1 MRDSASHSPLAAPP
15 AERTADA
22 VGTDVVDVS
31 VVIVN
36 YNVREFLEQALGSVR
51 RASTGLSVE
60 TFVVDNNSVDGS
72 AAMVRARFPEVRLLA
87 NEANVGFARANNQA
101 IREAAG
107 RYLLI
112 LNPDT
117 LVQED
122 TLRALVAFMDAH
134 PEAGAA
140 GCRILNPDGTFAPES
155 RRAFPTPAVALYRM
169 LGLSRLFPE
178 SRTFG
183 RYNMT
188 YLPLD
193 EVCEVDALS
202 GSCMM
207 VRTAALHEDGRMG
220 GWGAGRMGGW
230 EDGGTKN
237 QPSSHPPTL
246 PPSHTQP
253 GAGLFDEAFFMYG
266 EDLDWCFRI
275 QQAGWKI
282 YYTPETQIVH
292 YKGECTRKGELR
304 YVRLFYGAMLQ
315 FAEKH
320 FAGNHSRTLAG
331 LIRAGILARAGL
343 SMAAKAL
350 GALAVPLLDFGL
362 ALLIGMAVALGWSA
376 QQGIAFTSLYYTALV
391 PAYALAVVLGVAA
404 AGGYRPRRRYPVRPV
419 LSGTGVAFLAV
430 TTFSFFARSF
440 AFSRATILLGFLAV
454 AVVLAAWRLAV
465 NRRQYGNRRA
475 LLVGSPGEAERLHG
489 LLARR
494 LDPPLRLVGFVDT
507 VEADGPAANGVTR
520 LGVARHLRDLVRLR
534 EIDDVVF
541 AADSLSNTAILRH
554 MRGLRDLPVQFKIL
568 TQGQDRIIGKASVDD
583 FSTPLREAESFV
595 APLRS
600 ALARRAVEVPV
611 ALLGVVLH
619 PLVRLGLRLRPH
631 SRGAGRLR
639 RLATATARMPSVL
652 AGRRALIGYD
662 AARAHPPADWGLRPG
677 VVSILDTLA
686 APPADI
692 VEAHRAYWFYA
703 RNQSAALDLEILLR
717 ALFRKA

>member
-1 MRDSASHSPLAAPP
+1 MPEPTSALPRAARLT
-15 AERTADA
+15 ERVADVA
-22 VGTDVVDVS
+22 DVS
-31 VVIVN
+31 VIIVN
-36 YNVREFLEQALGSVR
+36 YNVREFLEQALDSVE
-51 RASTGLSVE
+51 RASGGLAVE

-72 AAMVRARFPEVRLLA
+72 VAMVRERFPHVRVTA
-87 NEANVGFARANNQA
+87 NEDNVGFARANNQA
-101 IREAAG
+101 IREATG

-134 PEAGAA
+134 PDAGAA
-140 GCRILNPDGTFAPES
+140 GCQILNPDGTFAPES

-169 LGLSRLFPE
+169 LGLSRLFPK

-188 YLPLD
+188 YLPLGA
-193 EVCEVDALS
+193 VCEVDALS

-207 VRTAALHEDGRMG
+207 VRRAALYEERRGGGAVEPQTGRSNG
-220 GWGAGRMGGW
+220 EGHRARSAPTPGLR
-230 EDGGTKN
+230 
-237 QPSSHPPTL
+237 PSTSQT
-246 PPSHTQP
+246 
-253 GAGLFDEAFFMYG
+253 GAGLLDEEFFMYG

-275 QQAGWKI
+275 QQAGWRI

-292 YKGECTRKGELR
+292 YKGESTRKGELR

-350 GALAVPLLDFGL
+350 AALAVPVLDFGL
-362 ALLIGMAVALGWSA
+362 ALLVGMVVALGWSA
-376 QQGIAFTSLYYTALV
+376 QQGVAFNALYYTALV
-391 PAYALAVVLGVAA
+391 PAYALAAVLGVAA
-404 AGGYRPRRRYPVRPV
+404 AGGYRHRRRYPVQPV
-419 LSGTGVAFLAV
+419 LSGIGVAFLAV
-430 TTFSFFARSF
+430 TTFSFFVKSL
-440 AFSRATILLGFLAV
+440 AFSRATILFGFLLV
-454 AVVLAAWRLAV
+454 AVVLTAWRLV
-465 NRRQYGNRRA
+465 VGRRQAGNRRA
-475 LLVGSPGEAERLHG
+475 LLVGSAGEAERLGG

-494 LDPPLRLVGFVDT
+494 IDPPLRLVGFVDT
-507 VEADGPAANGVTR
+507 ADGEGPTAVAR
-520 LGVARHLRDLVRLR
+520 LGAVRHLRDLVRLR
-534 EIDDVVF
+534 EIHDVIF
-541 AADSLSNTAILRH
+541 AADSLTNTAILRH
-554 MRGLRDLPVQFKIL
+554 MRRLRDLPVQFKIL
-568 TQGQDRIIGKASVDD
+568 TQGQDRIIGKASIDD
-583 FSTPLREAESFV
+583 FSTPLREAERFV

-600 ALARRAVEVPV
+600 PLARRAVEVPV
-611 ALLGVVLH
+611 ALLGTALH
-619 PLVRLGLRLRPH
+619 PLVRLAARLRP
-631 SRGAGRLR
+631 RGRLR

-662 AARAHPPADWGLRPG
+662 PNHAHPPADWGLHPG

-686 APPADI
+686 APPTDI

-703 RNQSAALDLEILLR
+703 RNQSAALDVEILVR
-717 ALFRKA
+717 ALFRKGPVP

>member
-1 MRDSASHSPLAAPP
+1 MRPALPALPPSAL
-15 AERTADA
+15 AERPAPHVAVADVA
-22 VGTDVVDVS
+22 

-36 YNVREFLEQALGSVR
+36 YNVCEFLEQALDSVA
-51 RASTGLSVE
+51 RASAGLTVE

-72 AAMVRARFPEVRLLA
+72 TAMVRERFPDVRLIA
-87 NEANVGFARANNQA
+87 NEANVGFGRANNQA
-101 IREAAG
+101 IREARG

-122 TLRALVAFMDAH
+122 TLRTLVAFMDAH

-140 GCRILNPDGTFAPES
+140 GCQILNPDGTFAPES

-169 LGLSRLFPE
+169 LGLSRLFPR

-188 YLPLD
+188 HLPLD
-193 EVCEVDALS
+193 AVCEVDALS

-207 VRTAALHEDGRMG
+207 VRTAALYETRTSDETE
-220 GWGAGRMGGW
+220 AG
-230 EDGGTKN
+230 
-237 QPSSHPPTL
+237 
-246 PPSHTQP
+246 
-253 GAGLFDEAFFMYG
+253 GAGLFDEEFFMYG

-275 QQAGWKI
+275 QQAGWRI
-282 YYTPETQIVH
+282 YYTPDTQIIH

-320 FAGNHSRTLAG
+320 FADDHSRVLAG
-331 LIRAGILARAGL
+331 LIRGGILARAGL
-343 SMAAKAL
+343 SLAAQSAA
-350 GALAVPLLDFGL
+350 ALAVPFFDFSL

-376 QQGIAFTSLYYTALV
+376 QQGIAFQSFYYTALV
-391 PAYALAVVLGVAA
+391 PAYALATVLGVAA
-404 AGGYRPRRRYPVRPV
+404 AGGYRTRRRYPVRGV
-419 LSGTGVAFLAV
+419 LSGVGMAFLAV
-430 TTFSFFARSF
+430 ITVSFFARSF
-440 AFSRATILLGFLAV
+440 AFSRATILFGFLLV
-454 AVVLAAWRLAV
+454 AVVLVAWRLVV

-475 LLVGSPGEAERLHG
+475 LLVGSPAEAERLGG

-494 LDPPLRLVGFVDT
+494 IDPPLRLVGFVDT
-507 VEADGPAANGVTR
+507 AEAAEAAPAVAR
-520 LGVARHLRDLVRLR
+520 LGAVRHLRDLVRLR

-541 AADSLSNTAILRH
+541 AADSLTNTAILSH
-554 MRGLRDLPVQFKIL
+554 MRRLRDLPVQFKIL
-568 TQGQDRIIGKASVDD
+568 TQGQDRIIGKASIDD
-583 FSTPLREAESFV
+583 FSTPLREAERFV

-600 ALARRAVEVPV
+600 AAARRAVEVPV
-611 ALLGVVLH
+611 ALVGMVVH
-619 PLVRLGLRLRPH
+619 PLVRLGVGLRPH
-631 SRGAGRLR
+631 GRLR

-652 AGRRALIGYD
+652 AGRRALVGYD
-662 AARAHPPADWGLRPG
+662 AGRAHPPSDWGLRPG
-677 VVSILDTLA
+677 LVSILDTLG
-686 APPADI
+686 APPEDI
-692 VEAHRAYWFYA
+692 VETHRAYWFYA

>member
-1 MRDSASHSPLAAPP
+1 MHKTASHFPL
-15 AERTADA
+15 DA
-22 VGTDVVDVS
+22 LPVEHATDAVDVS

-36 YNVREFLEQALGSVR
+36 YNVREFLEQALDSVE
-51 RASTGLSVE
+51 RASVGLSVE

-72 AAMVRARFPEVRLLA
+72 VAMVREQFPHVCVIA
-87 NEANVGFARANNQA
+87 NEENVGFGRANNQA
-101 IREAAG
+101 IREANG

-117 LVQED
+117 LLQED
-122 TLRALVAFMDAH
+122 TLRELVAFMDAH
-134 PEAGAA
+134 PEAGAS

-169 LGLSRLFPE
+169 VGLSRLFPK

-207 VRTAALHEDGRMG
+207 VRRAALYEHAGPSGDGALG
-220 GWGAGRMGGW
+220 G
-230 EDGGTKN
+230 
-237 QPSSHPPTL
+237 
-246 PPSHTQP
+246 
-253 GAGLFDEAFFMYG
+253 GAGLFDEEFFMYG

-282 YYTPETQIVH
+282 YYTPDTQIVH
-292 YKGECTRKGELR
+292 YKGESTRKGELR

-331 LIRAGILARAGL
+331 LIRAGILARAGM

-350 GALAVPLLDFGL
+350 AALAVPVLDFGI
-362 ALLIGMAVALGWSA
+362 ALFVGMIVALGWSA
-376 QQGIAFTSLYYTALV
+376 QQGIAFNALYYTALV
-391 PAYALAVVLGVAA
+391 PAYALAAVLGIA
-404 AGGYRPRRRYPVRPV
+404 AGGGYRRGRRYPIRPV
-419 LSGTGVAFLAV
+419 LSGIGVAFLAV
-430 TTFSFFARSF
+430 TTFSFFVKSL
-440 AFSRATILLGFLAV
+440 AFSRATILLGFALV
-454 AVVLAAWRLAV
+454 AIMLTAWRLVV

-475 LLVGSPGEAERLHG
+475 LLVGSPSEAGRLHG

-494 LDPPLRLVGFVDT
+494 IDPPLRLIGFVDAEDGAEVT
-507 VEADGPAANGVTR
+507 GVER
-520 LGVARHLRDLVRLR
+520 LGAAHHLRDLVRLR
-534 EIDDVVF
+534 EIDDVIF
-541 AADSLSNTAILRH
+541 AADSLTNTAILQH
-554 MRGLRDLPVQFKIL
+554 MRRLRDLPVQFKIL
-568 TQGQDRIIGKASVDD
+568 TQGQDRIIGKASIDD
-583 FSTPLREAESFV
+583 FSTPLRAAERFV

-600 ALARRAVEVPV
+600 VSARRAVEVPV
-611 ALLGVVLH
+611 ALLGILLH
-619 PLVRLGLRLRPH
+619 PLIRLGVRLRPQ
-631 SRGAGRLR
+631 GRLR

-662 AARAHPPADWGLRPG
+662 AARAHPPKAWGLRPG

-686 APPADI
+686 APPTDI
-692 VEAHRAYWFYA
+692 VETHRAYWFYA

-717 ALFRKA
+717 ALFRKT